1 MLLRSLIIN
10 LPLISEEE
18 EQEIVQKSKNNDKK
32 YSINESSFTNNV
44 DVNK

>member
-1 MLLRSLIIN
+1 LLLRSLIIN